1 MLKSIFGHSPSRTFK
16 LGHVLSRNGRLANR
30 LSDRNGQPRYTTAA
44 SGSGDASFDVVIVG
58 GGIVGL
64 AAAQELSFRYPG
76 MTNCYY
82 LVYNN

>member
-1 MLKSIFGHSPSRTFK
+1 MLKSIVGHSSSRTLK
-16 LGHVLSRNGRLANR
+16 RGHVLLRNGPLANR
-30 LSDRNGQPRYTTAA
+30 LSDRNGRPSFTTAA
-44 SGSGDASFDVVIVG
+44 SGSDDASFDVVIVG